1 MAKLEQYREYIQNLL
16 TKYGS
21 YKPSEE
27 DVEIQL
33 IFDTAWDHYQI
44 LEIGWDGY
52 DRIYNCVI
60 HIDIKDEKIW
70 IQHNMTDIQI
80 AEDLTDMGVSKE
92 DIVLGLQPSYLRQYT
107 QYGVAWICLK
117 SNYRINLCLVHIPYL
132 ACVVAKSQSYF
143 TQKQRRDK
151 FPPSAIQY

>member
-1 MAKLEQYREYIQNLL
+1 MAKLDQYREYIQNLL

-33 IFDTAWDHYQI
+33 IFDTVRDHYQI

-60 HIDIKDEKIW
+60 HLDIKDEKIW

-80 AEDLTDMGVSKE
+80 AEDLAEMGVPRE
-92 DIVLGLQPSYLRQYT
+92 DIILGLQPSYLRQYT
-107 QYGVAWICLK
+107 QYGVA
-117 SNYRINLCLVHIPYL
+117 
-132 ACVVAKSQSYF
+132 
-143 TQKQRRDK
+143 
-151 FPPSAIQY
+151 

>member
-1 MAKLEQYREYIQNLL
+1 MAKLDQYREYIQNLL

-21 YKPSEE
+21 YHPSDE

-33 IFDTAWDHYQI
+33 IFDTVRDHYQI
-44 LEIGWDGY
+44 IEIGWDGY

-60 HIDIKDEKIW
+60 HLDIKDEKIW

-80 AEDLTDMGVSKE
+80 AEDLIEMGVSKE

-107 QYGVAWICLK
+107 QYGVA
-117 SNYRINLCLVHIPYL
+117 
-132 ACVVAKSQSYF
+132 
-143 TQKQRRDK
+143 
-151 FPPSAIQY
+151 